1 MAQEQ
6 GADVQQVAGAGQL
19 QGGEQQ
25 AAFLQ
30 YRQAGKS
37 HGDEHAIGQGDT
49 QAGAARDAPASVD
62 RSACDQEEVRAGRE
76 QGEEVG
82 EGDDQELLH
91 WGEAALEESLTLPF
105 GAHAVLNNIAG
116 PLPGLLRSPFATQG
130 RSQKV
135 LRTPFNVGAALCRE
149 RGAQRPQGLRGCAN
163 PDTAPVSPPHGP

>member
-30 YRQAGKS
+30 YRQAGES

-49 QAGAARDAPASVD
+49 QAGAARDAPAGAD
-62 RSACDQEEVRAGRE
+62 RGACDQEEVRAGRE

-82 EGDDQELLH
+82 EGNDQELLH
-91 WGEAALEESLTLPF
+91 W
-105 GAHAVLNNIAG
+105 
-116 PLPGLLRSPFATQG
+116 
-130 RSQKV
+130 
-135 LRTPFNVGAALCRE
+135 
-149 RGAQRPQGLRGCAN
+149 
-163 PDTAPVSPPHGP
+163 